1 MTSSIPVPHPAPAHS
16 IVDDILGILCGTVVI
31 SIGLF
36 LLRAGGVV
44 SGGTA
49 GIALLLSYA
58 TPIPFGVLFFAVNV
72 PFFLLAIRGKGWG
85 FVLRSCLAITL
96 VSAAAAFH
104 ATPGIGVLG
113 DVALD
118 PFYASITGSV
128 VAGVGV
134 IIMFRHGASMGGF
147 NIVGL
152 LLQERFHLRAGYVM
166 MVLDT
171 IVVLASFSVAAWPAV
186 VASAIGVV
194 VMNLIIAVNHRPGRY
209 TALPARTGSRA
220 TR

>member
-1 MTSSIPVPHPAPAHS
+1 MTSEIPVPHPTPTHS

-49 GIALLLSYA
+49 GVSLLLDYA
-58 TPIPFGVLFFAVNV
+58 TPVPFGVLFFAVNV

-96 VSAAAAFH
+96 VSATASIH
-104 ATPGIGVLG
+104 AIPGIGALG
-113 DVALD
+113 AIDLN
-118 PFYASITGSV
+118 PFYAAVVGSV
-128 VAGVGV
+128 IAGVGV

-171 IVVLASFSVAAWPAV
+171 IVVLAAFSVAPWPV
-186 VASAIGVV
+186 VLASAIGVV

-209 TALPARTGSRA
+209 VALPARIRTSR
-220 TR
+220 